1 MYVWPRALTGT
12 KTKVF
17 SSGFQV
23 TLFSS
28 LKNRMNY
35 WLEGEQDLSLKGISP
50 QQWSFLAASYFAPQ
64 LFDSTHIIV
73 CSEQDEAEEVYESLK
88 HLKNV
93 LFYPGHNHSIYS
105 SILSSESALLTR
117 WSVLQKLQNN
127 IPQIIVTTV
136 EAALLLGPNQN
147 FFKENG
153 FSLKKDDIISPFD
166 LAKKLTEMGYF
177 PSSTVEEPGTFSRR
191 GEIFD
196 IYPISESPVRLHYF
210 DDLIE
215 DIFAIDLETQKTNR
229 EEVFLEISLVP
240 GPGFLTR
247 DPYSTQLRANIPQA
261 QPAYKNKYEA
271 RKELFS
277 RISEEQLFDNYP
289 LFIPLFFNNP
299 KTIFDFLPNN
309 AKFTF
314 INHDNGTK
322 NFEMF
327 YASQREDFEAISKD
341 VETFSIIPG
350 PEKFY
355 LKEIPKLT
363 GKRLFVD
370 RLDISVHLDD
380 KFTKELHLNL
390 ESLKSLFQTKLKT
403 SGISQ
408 ENKYEYIKGCLKV
421 LRTELAVRGNLVI
434 SYRNENTKQELEFL
448 LEENGLK
455 ELGARLQ
462 FDYGRLDEGF
472 YYKADHI
479 FVLSEG
485 DFFSTKKKKAKVMKH
500 TDKDLFAEQIATLK
514 INDYVIHR
522 DYGIGVY
529 KGLETIQAGD
539 QQSDYLVILY
549 EDNDKVYVPVYKL
562 NLVQKHADATS
573 GLRVASLKSKKF
585 SELKQ
590 KARSSVKKL
599 AFDLIRLQAERKL
612 QGGFPYSA
620 PDHIY
625 KEFEQSFPFE
635 ETPDQQKAIFD
646 ILEDMQS
653 QTPMDR
659 LVCGDVGFG
668 KTEVAMRGAMKA
680 VLDKKQVVVLVP
692 TTVLALQHYHS
703 FKRRFANFPVNV
715 DMISRFKTPKQKK
728 ETLNLVAEG
737 KVDILIGTHG
747 VLSDKIEF
755 HDLGLLIIDEE
766 HRFGVAHKEKLKTMK
781 AGIDVITMTATPI
794 PRTLQLSFLG
804 IRDLS
809 LIQTAPPRRQSIRTY
824 IIEEDDL
831 TLKSAIEKELARGG
845 QVYYVHNRVHDI
857 EEHEIY
863 LKSLVPNARISV
875 THGQM
880 NERELEKRINDFYE
894 HKSDILLATT
904 IIESGIDIP
913 NANTMIIDR
922 ADMYGLAQ
930 LHQLRGR
937 IGRSDRKAYAYFV
950 VPQNR
955 VLSETASR
963 RLQALQ
969 TYAEMGGGFSLAS
982 SDMEIR
988 GAGDI
993 LGGEQSGHIEAIGLE
1008 FYMDL
1013 LQEAVQELRGE
1024 QKVSAKNIEIQ
1035 AAFSAYIPNS
1045 YIPDHGLR
1053 LKYYKRLSNSN
1064 NMEKLEDIIS
1074 ELTDMFGMTPKEL
1087 EALYSILR
1095 SRIVFQKLALRLV
1108 KVSGTQI
1115 GLYFDQEILN
1125 WNHQLRDKM
1134 LNFFINKPKF
1144 YKINPDSSVI
1154 ALFKE
1159 SVDSRMLLEFAKHI
1173 AAEMG
1178 V

>member
-1 MYVWPRALTGT
+1 M
-12 KTKVF
+12 
-17 SSGFQV
+17 

-28 LKNRMNY
+28 LQNRIHY
-35 WLEGEQDLSLKGISP
+35 WLENEKDLSLKGISP
-50 QQWSFLAASYFAPQ
+50 TQWSFLAASYFSGQ
-64 LFDSTHIIV
+64 LFDSTHVIV
-73 CSEQDEAEEVYESLK
+73 CSDQDEAEEVYESLK
-88 HLKNV
+88 HLKNIS
-93 LFYPGHNHSIYS
+93 FYPGHSHNIYS
-105 SILSSESALLTR
+105 SIFSSESALISR
-117 WSVLQKLQNN
+117 WAVLQKLINN
-127 IPQIIVTTV
+127 IPQVIVTTL
-136 EAALLLGPNQN
+136 EATLLLGPNKS
-147 FFKENG
+147 FFQENG

-177 PSSTVEEPGTFSRR
+177 SSNTVEEPGTFSRR

-196 IYPISESPVRLHYF
+196 IYPVSGDAIRIQYF

-215 DIFAIDLETQKTNR
+215 EIFEIDMETQKTVR
-229 EEVFLEISLVP
+229 EKTFNEVSIIP

-247 DPYSTQLRANIPQA
+247 DPYSTSLRSNIPQA
-261 QPAYKNKYEA
+261 QPAFKNRYEV
-271 RKELFS
+271 RKEVFS
-277 RISEEQLFDNYP
+277 RISEGQLFDNYP
-289 LFIPLFFNNP
+289 VFIPLFFSNP
-299 KTIFDFLPNN
+299 QTIIDYLPENT
-309 AKFTF
+309 KFSF
-314 INHDNGTK
+314 INNDNGIK
-322 NFEMF
+322 NFELF
-327 YASQREDFEAISKD
+327 LASLEEDFEMLSKD
-341 VETFSIIPG
+341 VETYSILPA

-355 LKEIPKLT
+355 LKNFPELEN
-363 GKRLFVD
+363 KRLFID
-370 RLDISVHLDD
+370 QLDISVNLDD
-380 KFTKELHLNL
+380 ALSRELKLNL
-390 ESLKSLFQTKLKT
+390 QSLKSFFQTKLKT
-403 SGISQ
+403 SGVTTD
-408 ENKYEYIKGCLKV
+408 NKFEYIKGCLKV
-421 LRTELAVRGNLVI
+421 LKKELEVRGNLVV
-434 SYRNENTKQELEFL
+434 SYRNENAKQELSFL
-448 LEENGLK
+448 LEENGLN
-455 ELGARLQ
+455 ELGPRLK

-485 DFFSTKKKKAKVMKH
+485 DFFSTKKKKTKVVKH
-500 TDKDLFAEQIATLK
+500 ADKDLFAEQIATLK
-514 INDYVIHR
+514 INDFVIHR
-522 DYGIGVY
+522 DYGVGIY

-585 SELKQ
+585 AELKQ

-599 AFDLIRLQAERKL
+599 AFDLLRLQAERKL
-612 QGGFPYSA
+612 QGGFPFSP

-625 KEFEQSFPFE
+625 KEFELSFPFE

-653 QTPMDR
+653 QVPMDR

-728 ETLNLVAEG
+728 ETMNLVAEG
-737 KVDILIGTHG
+737 KVDILIGTHA
-747 VLSDKIEF
+747 VLSDKLEF

-766 HRFGVAHKEKLKTMK
+766 HRFGVAHKEKLKVLK

-831 TLKSAIEKELARGG
+831 TLKTAIEKELARGG
-845 QVYYVHNRVHDI
+845 QIYYVHNRVHDI

-863 LKSLVPNARISV
+863 LKRLVPNARISV

-880 NERELEKRINDFYE
+880 NERELEKRINDFYD

-955 VLSETASR
+955 ALSETASR

-993 LGGEQSGHIEAIGLE
+993 LGGEQSGHIESIGLE

-1024 QKVSAKNIEIQ
+1024 QKVSVKNIEIQ
-1035 AAFSAYIPNS
+1035 APFSAYIPNS
-1045 YIPDHGLR
+1045 YIQDHGLR

-1064 NMEKLEDIIS
+1064 DLTKLEDIIV
-1074 ELTDMFGMTPKEL
+1074 ELTDVFGMTPKEL

-1095 SRIVFQKLALRLV
+1095 SRIIFQKLALRLV
-1108 KVSGTQI
+1108 KVSGSQI

-1154 ALFKE
+1154 ALFKDP
-1159 SVDSRMLLEFAKHI
+1159 VNANVLLEFAKHI